1 MKTFD
6 RKRHWDKV
14 YEGKSPL
21 DVSWF
26 QAEPV
31 RSLGLIQNSGIGKDG
46 FVIDVG
52 GGASVLVDALLAAG
66 YARVAVLDISAGAL
80 EAARGRL
87 GERAGEVEWLE
98 ADITAFKPPHSYA
111 LWHDR
116 AVFHFLT
123 EKADRE
129 NYVQALK
136 KAVPRAGMSSLPPL
150 PSAGRKNAAGWI
162 LCNMTR
168 PNCGV
173 SWERDLNLPRKCRS
187 FISPPPE
194 GSSNFPISGWSE
206 NEPTCVAPDLIW
218 QGGGR
223 SFIER
228 PEPPAPPPHHPQG
241 L

>member
-98 ADITAFKPPHSYA
+98 ADITAFNPPHSYA

-136 KAVPRAGMSSLPPL
+136 KAVPPGGHIVIAAFAVGGPQQCSGLDIVQYDAAKLRRELGEGFELAEEMQELHVTPAGGQQQFSYFRLV
-150 PSAGRKNAAGWI
+150 RK
-162 LCNMTR
+162 
-168 PNCGV
+168 
-173 SWERDLNLPRKCRS
+173 
-187 FISPPPE
+187 
-194 GSSNFPISGWSE
+194 
-206 NEPTCVAPDLIW
+206 
-218 QGGGR
+218 
-223 SFIER
+223 
-228 PEPPAPPPHHPQG
+228 
-241 L
+241 